1 MRVITNKNQ
10 RLDGRDRGESN
21 GYLVIDDKN
30 HPWFG
35 KDHYEIEVD
44 VHGGLT
50 FSSEIIKGHISVYEE
65 LAEDDIGSWM
75 IGFDT
80 CHPYD
85 SYSRWTDDVVRD
97 HAEISLLKPALEL
110 SE

>member
-35 KDHYEIEVD
+35 KDYHDIDVD
-44 VHGGLT
+44 VHGGLN
-50 FSSEIIKGHISVYEE
+50 FSSEIVKGHISVYEE
-65 LAEDDIGSWM
+65 LVEDDIGSWM

-80 CHPYD
+80 CHLYD
-85 SYSRWTDDVVRD
+85 SYSRWTDDAVRD
-97 HAEISLLKPALEL
+97 HTEIFLLKPALEL
-110 SE
+110 SK